1 MYSGQKVLLSKA
13 GREDFKGIWQDLLVK
28 FSLKVFTISLQLLE
42 KLMEE
47 EDPTEK
53 GKKTILSDLLSTL
66 LLTLSLSSPELSQ
79 LK

>member
-47 EDPTEK
+47 EDPAEK